1 MLSLKNIRPE
11 EYEKRLRNFKVPII
25 ARIYKDNIYLDLR
38 TIMPDDYDILIEGL
52 LYGLTVDEGV

>member
-1 MLSLKNIRPE
+1 M
-11 EYEKRLRNFKVPII
+11 PII

-38 TIMPDDYDILIEGL
+38 TIMPDDYDVLIEGL